1 MTTRRERRAIGARVG
16 RRRGRTCRAA
26 WGCCVGPPRTMSAA
40 VWPPPHLGAA
50 LAAGAVGGGVLGAA
64 AAAAARSPHAFPGA
78 DATGAAT
85 GAGPRGGAAVWP
97 PPPGFDPPFG
107 AGRTG
112 LLTPL
117 CCCSLPP
124 ETGAGWGG
132 RGGARGGG
140 GQRGGAFRRRRDGA
154 DSSDARARTRARTRA
169 PGSAR
174 ESAPVLPSR
183 FCSRLSPARFSRP
196 FDLPSRARGLGASCD
211 GRGGGGRVSGA
222 RRDGGEDRSLP
233 RERPRGT
240 AVMSRRGRRRS
251 SSDPRTSFFFFPPLT
266 TTSNFSTAKSGRA
279 RGRGAGVRGR
289 RAARRGPGCDRVF
302 FFSPA
307 NRFPEKALGEDRETE
322 RRGRARDGA
331 RTVHQRVRRG
341 VHVPAVLFQH
351 RHHVLLRLARDRRQ
365 RFHLVSPLHR
375 SRHKKMTPS
384 TASSETRALALSRS
398 VTLLERPTWC
408 ISRLDARAISRRR
421 ESKRSTGERAGA
433 DDLAGSRRRK

>member
-1 MTTRRERRAIGARVG
+1 MTSRRERRARSGLGWGGVAGAPVGPPGAAAWVLRGRCPPRSGRRPTWAPRWPRGRWAGACSAPRRRRPRGRPTRSRARTPRG
-16 RRRGRTCRAA
+16 RRRGRARAGA
-26 WGCCVGPPRTMSAA
+26 PRSGLRASTRPSAREGRVCSPLCA
-40 VWPPPHLGAA
+40 AA
-50 LAAGAVGGGVLGAA
+50 LCLLRRA
-64 AAAAARSPHAFPGA
+64 
-78 DATGAAT
+78 
-85 GAGPRGGAAVWP
+85 RGGA
-97 PPPGFDPPFG
+97 
-107 AGRTG
+107 GR
-112 LLTPL
+112 
-117 CCCSLPP
+117 
-124 ETGAGWGG
+124 EA
-132 RGGARGGG
+132 RGGGG

-154 DSSDARARTRARTRA
+154 DSSDARARTRA

-222 RRDGGEDRSLP
+222 RRDGGEDRSPSRASTRDSRDVATRPSALV
-233 RERPRGT
+233 ERSSHLLFLFSTLDDDLELLHCEIG
-240 AVMSRRGRRRS
+240 ASEGSRR
-251 SSDPRTSFFFFPPLT
+251 
-266 TTSNFSTAKSGRA
+266 
-279 RGRGAGVRGR
+279 GVRGR

-384 TASSETRALALSRS
+384 TASSGN
-398 VTLLERPTWC
+398 
-408 ISRLDARAISRRR
+408 ARARP
-421 ESKRSTGERAGA
+421 
-433 DDLAGSRRRK
+433 